1 MMKKYKL
8 RFQSYL
14 APFTKELRTRR
25 RSTQE
30 RMAEQLRITTRSYS
44 DLEREKSCFS
54 GTSLIF
60 LIILLTREELFGM
73 QERLR
78 ELAALEDEED
88 ELD

>member
-1 MMKKYKL
+1 
-8 RFQSYL
+8 
-14 APFTKELRTRR
+14 
-25 RSTQE
+25 
-30 RMAEQLRITTRSYS
+30 MAEQLRITTRSYS

>member
-30 RMAEQLRITTRSYS
+30 RMAE
-44 DLEREKSCFS
+44 
-54 GTSLIF
+54 
-60 LIILLTREELFGM
+60 
-73 QERLR
+73 
-78 ELAALEDEED
+78 
-88 ELD
+88 